1 LRDWIDLKDISKDLF
16 EYAEKRRKR
25 ALYLTSKIRLHDIDS
40 AIEDLKSIAADHGE
54 ERGRGSICYHNGAGW
69 YMSSS
74 TIMAVAKD
82 IRSSRILYCK
92 GNPCQGRFI
101 DYSHII
107 TRESRGNPTLTARQP
122 RELTTK
128 DGKLQGRKIALCV
141 TGSVASIES
150 PKLARWLRRHGAE
163 VECFMTEA
171 SIKHGISSTV
181 MEWAT
186 GKPVI
191 LELTGK
197 AEHLTDYDLVIVYPA
212 TMNTICKIAGG
223 IADNP
228 VTTLC
233 ASTKPSRLVVAP
245 AMNLRLYE
253 NPAFLN
259 AVTTLKRLGVTVI
272 EPRIDEGAA
281 KVASVEKTVDYVI
294 RKLSNSVLKGRGI
307 LILTG
312 PTRYDLDPV
321 RYISNK
327 ASGLIGY
334 WLAKEAFW
342 RGCKLKVIY
351 GPGMTHFP
359 EYIPVEK
366 VYTVED
372 MLSSTI
378 NNLKKGDFEAAVF
391 SAAILDFKPKKYL
404 PEKVK
409 SGSEWIV
416 ELSPTPK
423 VIVEAH
429 KMFPHVR
436 IIGFKLEFKVSKEK
450 LLNEAIKEMKK
461 AGASIIVAN
470 DLSEIK
476 CGIHKALLISSDG
489 EVVEFDGDKRELASK
504 ILDMLEKKILSSG
517 SP

>member
-1 LRDWIDLKDISKDLF
+1 
-16 EYAEKRRKR
+16 
-25 ALYLTSKIRLHDIDS
+25 
-40 AIEDLKSIAADHGE
+40 
-54 ERGRGSICYHNGAGW
+54 
-69 YMSSS
+69 
-74 TIMAVAKD
+74 
-82 IRSSRILYCK
+82 
-92 GNPCQGRFI
+92 
-101 DYSHII
+101 
-107 TRESRGNPTLTARQP
+107 
-122 RELTTK
+122 
-128 DGKLQGRKIALCV
+128 
-141 TGSVASIES
+141 
-150 PKLARWLRRHGAE
+150 
-163 VECFMTEA
+163 
-171 SIKHGISSTV
+171 
-181 MEWAT
+181 
-186 GKPVI
+186 
-191 LELTGK
+191 
-197 AEHLTDYDLVIVYPA
+197 
-212 TMNTICKIAGG
+212 
-223 IADNP
+223 
-228 VTTLC
+228 
-233 ASTKPSRLVVAP
+233 
-245 AMNLRLYE
+245 MNLRLYE